1 MDTSAIASDLP
12 IRQSLPSLRPVPA
25 AVRGD
30 GVAAPGGDDPLAGE
44 HQAAGRRGRKGWTGL
59 GMGPP
64 PDRSAGPWTA
74 AAATPASTAKTTAGD
89 NPVTGPPRWVWSW
102 ADAAAFHEMSGG
114 LVDDLPPPPAHVPR
128 RLLADPVFV
137 RALQDRDFSVVFAM
151 AHGVGIS
158 FNRIAEACA
167 LKSDRVSQITRGAG
181 SVTALATVERIAGG
195 LRIPGAFLGL
205 AAQPWEDT
213 AAPST
218 ESHHGDDP
226 MKRRNL
232 LRGAIAAD
240 LRPGARRPHRRP
252 DRRRPAPLPRRSPG
266 PRRPGGRSQKLRVRL
281 PRPAAHPGPRR
292 FGRRLRLPGP
302 AARRGAARPGTGSCA
317 ARPDRWRA

>member
-102 ADAAAFHEMSGG
+102 ADAAAFHEISGG

-158 FNRIAEACA
+158 FNRIAEAWA
-167 LKSDRVSQITRGAG
+167 LKSDRVSQITRARAR
-181 SVTALATVERIAGG
+181 SPRWPPSRESPAVCAFPVPSWAL
-195 LRIPGAFLGL
+195 L
-205 AAQPWEDT
+205 
-213 AAPST
+213 
-218 ESHHGDDP
+218 
-226 MKRRNL
+226 RNL
-232 LRGAIAAD
+232 GRT
-240 LRPGARRPHRRP
+240 P
-252 DRRRPAPLPRRSPG
+252 PLPARSPTMEMT
-266 PRRPGGRSQKLRVRL
+266 R
-281 PRPAAHPGPRR
+281 
-292 FGRRLRLPGP
+292 
-302 AARRGAARPGTGSCA
+302 
-317 ARPDRWRA
+317 